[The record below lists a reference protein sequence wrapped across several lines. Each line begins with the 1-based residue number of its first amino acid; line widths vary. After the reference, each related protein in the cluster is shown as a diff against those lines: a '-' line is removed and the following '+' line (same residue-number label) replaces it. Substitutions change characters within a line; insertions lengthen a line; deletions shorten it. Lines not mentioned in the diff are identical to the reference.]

1 MLQFA
6 VTLLQWLPRIF
17 VWLVVPIAC
26 FSIILALAHKSR
38 PHAALGFIIAASL
51 SAIFLAVETAAIGYI
66 CCDQARMLFSI
77 LLDFR
82 PGVTIGF
89 ALALL
94 GSVVKPLAGTVPM
107 LIGAGGAGTG
117 AFLLRRGN
125 GTQTSTAGQ
134 LTAVS
139 ESQTVS

>member
-6 VTLLQWLPRIF
+6 VTLLQWLPRVF
-17 VWLVVPIAC
+17 LWLVVPIAC
-26 FSIILALAHKSR
+26 VSLVLAMVRKSR
-38 PHAALGFIIAASL
+38 PHGALGFMIAASI
-51 SAIFLAVETAAIGYI
+51 SAIFLAMETAAFCYI

-94 GSVVKPLAGTVPM
+94 GSVGKPLAGTLPM
-107 LIGAGGAGTG
+107 VIGAATTGTG
-117 AFLLRRGN
+117 AFLLRRGS
-125 GTQTSTAGQ
+125 GTGLQNVDHLAAIAESETA
-134 LTAVS
+134 
-139 ESQTVS
+139 

>member
-1 MLQFA
+1 MLQIA

-17 VWLVVPIAC
+17 VWLVVPVAC
-26 FSIILALAHKSR
+26 LSILLVPARKSR
-38 PHAALGFIIAASL
+38 AHAALGFMIAAAM
-51 SAIFLAVETAAIGYI
+51 SATLLALETAAFVYI

-94 GSVVKPLAGTVPM
+94 GSIVKPLAGVLPM
-107 LIGAGGAGTG
+107 LIGAAATGTG
-117 AFLLRRGN
+117 AFLLKHLSKG
-125 GTQTSTAGQ
+125 GASGIDSVAAIEG
-134 LTAVS
+134 S
-139 ESQTVS
+139 GTVS

>member
-6 VTLLQWLPRIF
+6 VALLQWLPRIF

-26 FSIILALAHKSR
+26 LSLLLALARRSR
-38 PHAALGFIIAASL
+38 PRAALGFMIAASI
-51 SAIFLAVETAAIGYI
+51 SAIFLAVETAALGYI
-66 CCDQARMLFSI
+66 FCDQARMLFSI

-94 GSVVKPLAGTVPM
+94 GGIAKPLVGVLPM
-107 LIGAGGAGTG
+107 LIGAAATGTG
-117 AFLLRRGN
+117 AFLLRRG
-125 GTQTSTAGQ
+125 SRAGAQ
-134 LTAVS
+134 NAHALGAIQEAETIA
-139 ESQTVS
+139 

>member
-6 VTLLQWLPRIF
+6 VTLLQWLPSIF
-17 VWLVVPIAC
+17 VWLVVPIALI
-26 FSIILALAHKSR
+26 SILLVPARGSR
-38 PHAALGFIIAASL
+38 PHAALGFMIAASI
-51 SAIFLAVETAAIGYI
+51 SAIFLAIETAAFGYI

-94 GSVVKPLAGTVPM
+94 GSIAKPLVGIVPM
-107 LIGAGGAGTG
+107 LIGAAATGTG
-117 AFLLRRGN
+117 AFLLRRSGRAGAPSAN
-125 GTQTSTAGQ
+125 GLAAIREGGIAS
-134 LTAVS
+134 
-139 ESQTVS
+139 

>member
-26 FSIILALAHKSR
+26 LSILLVPARRSR
-38 PHAALGFIIAASL
+38 PHAALGFMVAASI
-51 SAIFLAVETAAIGYI
+51 SAIFLAVETAAFGYI

-94 GSVVKPLAGTVPM
+94 GSIAKPLVGVLPM
-107 LIGAGGAGTG
+107 LIGAAATGTG
-117 AFLLRRGN
+117 AFLLRRGS
-125 GTQTSTAGQ
+125 STGVLNMDQ
-134 LTAVS
+134 LSVIQ
-139 ESQTVS
+139 EGETVS

>member
-6 VTLLQWLPRIF
+6 VALLQWLPRIF
-17 VWLVVPIAC
+17 LWLVVPIAC
-26 FSIILALAHKSR
+26 FSILLVPARRSR
-38 PHAALGFIIAASL
+38 PHAALGFMVAASI
-51 SAIFLAVETAAIGYI
+51 SAIFLAVETAAFGYI

-94 GSVVKPLAGTVPM
+94 GSIAKPLVGVLPM
-107 LIGAGGAGTG
+107 LIGAAATATG
-117 AFLLRRGN
+117 AFVLRRGSPTGVLN
-125 GTQTSTAGQ
+125 MDRLSAIREGEI
-134 LTAVS
+134 VS
-139 ESQTVS
+139 

>member
-6 VTLLQWLPRIF
+6 VALLQWLPRVF

-26 FSIILALAHKSR
+26 LSILLVPARKSR
-38 PHAALGFIIAASL
+38 PHAALGFMIAASI
-51 SAIFLAVETAAIGYI
+51 SAIFLALATAAFGYI

-94 GSVVKPLAGTVPM
+94 GSIVKPLVGVLPM
-107 LIGAGGAGTG
+107 LIGAAATGSG
-117 AFLLRRGN
+117 AFLLRRGTKTPALPASDAATIEE
-125 GTQTSTAGQ
+125 GEPA
-134 LTAVS
+134 L
-139 ESQTVS
+139 

>member
-6 VTLLQWLPRIF
+6 VTLLQWLPRLF
-17 VWLVVPIAC
+17 VWLVAPMAC
-26 FSIILALAHKSR
+26 FSTAMALSQKSR
-38 PHAALGFIIAASL
+38 LYAALGFMVAASV
-51 SAIFLAVETAAIGYI
+51 SAIFLAMETAALAYI

-94 GSVVKPLAGTVPM
+94 GSVVKPLVGVLPM
-107 LIGAGGAGTG
+107 LVGAAATGTG
-117 AFLLRRGN
+117 AFLLRRGSGISSPN
-125 GTQTSTAGQ
+125 PDQ
-134 LTAVS
+134 LAVIHEGRIAS
-139 ESQTVS
+139 

>member
-17 VWLVVPIAC
+17 LWLVVPIAC
-26 FSIILALAHKSR
+26 LSILLVPARRLR
-38 PHAALGFIIAASL
+38 PHAALGFMVAASI
-51 SAIFLAVETAAIGYI
+51 SAIFLAVETAAFGYI

-94 GSVVKPLAGTVPM
+94 GSIAKPLVGVLPM
-107 LIGAGGAGTG
+107 LIGAAATGTG
-117 AFLLRRGN
+117 AFVLRRGSPTGVLN
-125 GTQTSTAGQ
+125 MDQ
-134 LTAVS
+134 LSAIREGEIVS
-139 ESQTVS
+139 

>member
-6 VTLLQWLPRIF
+6 VTLLQWLPKAF

-26 FSIILALAHKSR
+26 FSILLALARRLR
-38 PHAALGFIIAASL
+38 PHAALGFMIAASI
-51 SAIFLAVETAAIGYI
+51 SAIFLAIETAAVAYI

-94 GSVVKPLAGTVPM
+94 GSAVRPLAGTLPM
-107 LIGAGGAGTG
+107 LIGAAGTGTG
-117 AFLLRRGN
+117 AFLLRRGS
-125 GTQTSTAGQ
+125 GTGLLDADRLAGI
-134 LTAVS
+134 S
-139 ESQTVS
+139 ESETVA

>member
-26 FSIILALAHKSR
+26 LSIVLATARKSR
-38 PHAALGFIIAASL
+38 SHAALGFMIAAAI
-51 SAIFLAVETAAIGYI
+51 SATLLAVETAAFGYI
-66 CCDQARMLFSI
+66 CCDQARMLFSV

-94 GSVVKPLAGTVPM
+94 GGIVKPLAGVLPM
-107 LIGAGGAGTG
+107 LIGAAATG
-117 AFLLRRGN
+117 SG
-125 GTQTSTAGQ
+125 
-134 LTAVS
+134 
-139 ESQTVS
+139 

>member
-17 VWLVVPIAC
+17 VWLVLPIAC
-26 FSIILALAHKSR
+26 LSILLVPARRSR
-38 PHAALGFIIAASL
+38 PHAALGFMVAASI
-51 SAIFLAVETAAIGYI
+51 SAIFLAVETAAFGYI

-94 GSVVKPLAGTVPM
+94 GSIAKPLVGVLPM
-107 LIGAGGAGTG
+107 LIGAAATSTG
-117 AFLLRRGN
+117 AFLLRRGSPTGVLN
-125 GTQTSTAGQ
+125 MDQ
-134 LTAVS
+134 LSAIQ
-139 ESQTVS
+139 EGETVS

>member
-17 VWLVVPIAC
+17 VWLVLPIAC
-26 FSIILALAHKSR
+26 LSILLVPARRSR
-38 PHAALGFIIAASL
+38 PHAALGFMVAASI
-51 SAIFLAVETAAIGYI
+51 SAIFLAVETAAFGYI

-94 GSVVKPLAGTVPM
+94 GSIAKPLVGVLPM
-107 LIGAGGAGTG
+107 LIGAAATGIG
-117 AFLLRRGN
+117 AFLLRRGSPTGVLN
-125 GTQTSTAGQ
+125 MDQ
-134 LTAVS
+134 LSAIQ
-139 ESQTVS
+139 EGETVS

>member
-6 VTLLQWLPRIF
+6 VTLLQWLPRVF

-26 FSIILALAHKSR
+26 FSVVLALTRRSR
-38 PHAALGFIIAASL
+38 PHAALGFMIAASI
-51 SAIFLAVETAAIGYI
+51 SAIFLAVETAAFGYI

-82 PGVTIGF
+82 PGVTVGF

-94 GSVVKPLAGTVPM
+94 GSVLKPLAGILPM
-107 LIGAGGAGTG
+107 LMGAAATGTG
-117 AFLLRRGN
+117 AFLLRRGSRS
-125 GTQTSTAGQ
+125 GFSTTDQ
-134 LTAVS
+134 LGAIPES
-139 ESQTVS
+139 ETVA